1 MGNRGELNVGQLI
14 RQKYDGRSVLVGF
27 TTYTGTVTAAHD
39 WDDPGEQ
46 RRVRPALPNSYE
58 LGFHDAG
65 VPCFFLDLRGG
76 AAKTE
81 LMESPHLERAIG
93 VVYRPETER
102 VSHYFLAD
110 MRRQFDAVFHFD
122 ETRALEPLEK
132 PERWHDIEPP
142 ETFPS
147 GI

>member
-1 MGNRGELNVGQLI
+1 M
-14 RQKYDGRSVLVGF
+14 
-27 TTYTGTVTAAHD
+27 
-39 WDDPGEQ
+39 
-46 RRVRPALPNSYE
+46 
-58 LGFHDAG
+58 
-65 VPCFFLDLRGG
+65 PCYFLDFRGD
-76 AAKTE
+76 ASKTE
-81 LMESPHLERAIG
+81 LMNSPHLERAIG

-122 ETRALEPLEK
+122 ETRALQPLEK
-132 PERWHDIEPP
+132 PERWHEIEPP